1 LLPRFLQKHPELT
14 RDWRIHCK
22 ARGTLCEPHT
32 DHRVPLGT
40 AEVNGYC
47 AEWGFAAPGATS
59 FTMPEW
65 EPDTKGPKNRF
76 SAVVI
81 VEKEGIA
88 ELLIRVG
95 LGKKF
100 DVAIIGNEGQSVAAE
115 LKLADR
121 MKLPT
126 FVLHDFDRSGL
137 TICQNLR
144 DGTWRHRYKN
154 DFDVVEIGLRL
165 DQVRGLESEPITK
178 KNRKSVGDRRL
189 RECGATEDEV
199 KFLHDRRVELNA
211 LITEELVK
219 LVEDELTEYGI
230 EKVVPDSASLTAAWR
245 SAKAHAEIEAAVEAA
260 NEAAA
265 HWLEE
270 TAPADL
276 DERIREHL
284 KRHPLGSWDSAM
296 REIISRDGA

>member
-1 LLPRFLQKHPELT
+1 V
-14 RDWRIHCK
+14 
-22 ARGTLCEPHT
+22 A
-32 DHRVPLGT
+32 
-40 AEVNGYC
+40 GYC
-47 AEWGFAAPGATS
+47 SEWQFATAGRTS

-95 LGKKF
+95 VGRKF
-100 DVAIIGNEGQSVAAE
+100 DVAIIGNEGQSVEAE

-121 MKLPT
+121 MDLPT

-178 KNRKSVGDRRL
+178 KNRQSVGDRRL

-199 KFLHDRRVELNA
+199 KFLYSKRVELNA
-211 LITEELVK
+211 LITEDLVRM
-219 LVEDELTEYGI
+219 VEDALTAHGI
-230 EKVVPDSASLTAAWR
+230 EKVVPDAENLTAAWR
-245 SAKAHAEIEAAVEAA
+245 SAKAHAEIETAMEAA
-260 NEAAA
+260 NEAAE

-270 TAPADL
+270 AAPADL

-284 KRHPLGSWDSAM
+284 MRHPLGSWDSAL
-296 REIISRDGA
+296 RDIVSRGA